1 MDRVGVG
8 LGRLIGF
15 FGDRNVFFRLRTP
28 PWVRALGVRLY
39 VEGLSL
45 RRVAGI
51 LCELGFQVSHESV
64 RDWFQRAGEAFSLVD
79 RRRLGPIA
87 VDETVIRNLVRRAY
101 VWAAREVGGGEVL
114 AIQVSRGRGIG
125 E

>member
-8 LGRLIGF
+8 LGRLMGF
-15 FGDRNVFFRLRTP
+15 FGDRSVFPRLRTP

-64 RDWFQRAGEAFSLVD
+64 RDWFLRAGEAFSPIA
-79 RRRLGPIA
+79 RRRRGPI
-87 VDETVIRNLVRRAY
+87 VIRNLVRRAY
-101 VWAAREVGGGEVL
+101 LWAAREVGTGVVM
-114 AIQVSRGRGIG
+114 AV
-125 E
+125 

>member
-1 MDRVGVG
+1 MNRIGVG

-15 FGDRNVFFRLRTP
+15 FGDRNVFPRLRTP

-51 LCELGFQVSHESV
+51 LCELGFQVS
-64 RDWFQRAGEAFSLVD
+64 QSL
-79 RRRLGPIA
+79 
-87 VDETVIRNLVRRAY
+87 
-101 VWAAREVGGGEVL
+101 
-114 AIQVSRGRGIG
+114 SGIG
-125 E
+125 SKGPVKPSHL